1 MKRKVLLILLIL
13 IYTLTGCSVDK
24 LDKDESKA
32 PPIIA
37 RYPEVAKLNR
47 DKIDAI
53 PQYKTD
59 GSYWQIDLRQY
70 DLSNLDI
77 TDEYNNLKYADF
89 DDATLWPKKL
99 PKEFDPEKIMKNG
112 KDPGLNLKKLHKKG
126 ITGKGVGIAI
136 IDSALLVNHNEYK
149 NRLRVYEE
157 IHCLDENAN
166 MHGSAVASIAVGQ
179 TSGVAPQANL
189 YYIAE
194 TPGVYQGEEFIMD
207 YSYVAQSIDR
217 ILEINDTLP
226 QNKKIRVIAIALGW
240 SSKEKGYEEVI
251 KAVERAK
258 NNGIFVVTSSLAE
271 TYYGFNFMGLGRDIN
286 EDPNKFNSYRPGLF
300 WNDLY
305 YNNPDNFSNYL
316 LVPMDSRSVASPTGV
331 DDYVFYRRGGLSW
344 SIPYIA
350 GLYALSC
357 QVKPDITPEEFLKA
371 AVDTGEIITYGDD
384 IKYELSKIVNPEKLI
399 KAIKK

>member
-1 MKRKVLLILLIL
+1 MKRKVFLILLIL

-37 RYPEVAKLNR
+37 RYPEVAKFNR
-47 DKIDAI
+47 NKIDAI

-89 DDATLWPKKL
+89 DDGTLWPKKL

-136 IDSALLVNHNEYK
+136 IDQALLVNHNEYK
-149 NRLRVYEE
+149 KRLRVYEE
-157 IHCLDENAN
+157 IHCLDENAT

-194 TPGVYQGEEFIMD
+194 THGVYQGEEFITD
-207 YSYVAQSIDR
+207 YSYVAQSIER
-217 ILEINDTLP
+217 IIEINNTLP
-226 QNKKIRVIAIALGW
+226 KDEKIRVIAIALGW
-240 SSKEKGYEEVI
+240 NSKDKGYEEVT

-258 NNGIFVVTSSLAE
+258 NNGIFVVSSSLPE

-371 AVDTGEIITYGDD
+371 AMDTGETITYGDT